1 MPGGSS
7 MSKLEKIAEKLNAV
21 NLPDVDFEAYL
32 KAHEDDSQKVKRVSD
47 YYDELTDYIENGDQM
62 QGSTMPFPKMK
73 NLFGFRGGEVT
84 LWTGFN
90 GHKKSMLLGFVAINF
105 LKQGDKVCT
114 ASFEMKPVSTIKRMT
129 RQYTGTQEPDY
140 DQYADFMGFAGNNFY
155 IFDHLGG
162 ISPER
167 IYGVIMYCATEMGVK
182 HFIIDSLMR
191 VVAGEDK
198 YNEQKDFVV
207 KLCEVAQRTNTHI
220 HLVHHVRDGD
230 ESKPS
235 TRYSA
240 KGSKAISDNVHNSL
254 IVWSNKNKI
263 EDMPDVILKCDKQRE
278 GEWEGMIALDFD
290 PQSLTF
296 TEAFKGE

>member
-1 MPGGSS
+1 MNR
-7 MSKLEKIAEKLNAV
+7 LEAIAEKLNQAK
-21 NLPDVDFEAYL
+21 LPDVDFEAYL
-32 KAHEDDSQKVKRVSD
+32 KANETDSQKVKRVVD
-47 YYDELTDYIENGDQM
+47 YYDEIERFIEHGDEM
-62 QGSTMPFPKMK
+62 QGSTMPFAKMK

-105 LKQGDKVCT
+105 MKQGEKVCT

-129 RQYTGTQEPDY
+129 RQYTQSENPSY
-140 DQYADFMGFAGNNFY
+140 EEYANFMSFAGSNFY

-162 ISPER
+162 ISPDR
-167 IYGVIMYCATEMGVK
+167 IYGVIMYCANELGVK

-207 KLCEVAQRTNTHI
+207 KLCELAQKTNTHI

-235 TRYSA
+235 TRYMA

-254 IVWSNKNKI
+254 IVWSNKNKLD
-263 EDMPDVILKCDKQRE
+263 DMPDVILKCDKQRE
-278 GEWEGMIALDFD
+278 GSWEGMIALDFE
-290 PQSLTF
+290 PQTLCFS
-296 TEAFKGE
+296 EAFKGAE

>member
-1 MPGGSS
+1 MNR
-7 MSKLEKIAEKLNAV
+7 LEAIAEKLNQAK
-21 NLPDVDFEAYL
+21 LPDVDFEAYL
-32 KAHEDDSQKVKRVSD
+32 KANETDSQKVKRVVD
-47 YYDELTDYIENGDQM
+47 YYDEIEHHIQHGDEM
-62 QGSTMPFPKMK
+62 QGSTMPFAKMK

-105 LKQGDKVCT
+105 MKQGERVCT

-129 RQYTGTQEPDY
+129 RQYTQSQNPSYEE
-140 DQYADFMGFAGNNFY
+140 YANFMSFAGSNFY

-167 IYGVIMYCATEMGVK
+167 IYGVIMYCANELGVK

-207 KLCEVAQRTNTHI
+207 KLCDIAIKTKSHI
-220 HLVHHVRDGD
+220 HLVHHTKKGKEDV
-230 ESKPS
+230 PS
-235 TRYSA
+235 GRYDA
-240 KGSKAISDNVHNSL
+240 KGSGAISDNVHNSL
-254 IVWSNKNKI
+254 IVWSNKENNK
-263 EDMPDVILKCDKQRE
+263 EMPDVILKCDKQRE
-278 GEWEGMIALDFD
+278 GEWEGKIALKFD
-290 PQSLTF
+290 NESMRF
-296 TEAFKGE
+296 EEAF

>member
-1 MPGGSS
+1 MNR
-7 MSKLEKIAEKLNAV
+7 LETIAEKLNQAK
-21 NLPDVDFEAYL
+21 LPDIDFEAYL
-32 KAHEDDSQKVKRVSD
+32 KANETDSQKVKRVSD
-47 YYDELTDYIENGDQM
+47 YYDEIENYLEHGDAM

-90 GHKKSMLLGFVAINF
+90 GHKKSMLLGFIAINF
-105 LKQGDKVCT
+105 LRQNEKVCT

-129 RQYTGTQEPDY
+129 RQYTHTQDPSYNE
-140 DQYADFMGFAGNNFY
+140 YADFMGFAGGSFY

-162 ISPER
+162 ISPDR
-167 IYGVIMYCATEMGVK
+167 IYGVIMYCAKELGVK

-198 YNEQKDFVV
+198 YNDQKDFVV
-207 KLCEVAQRTNTHI
+207 KLCEVAQRTDTHV

-254 IVWSNKNKI
+254 IVWSNKNKL

-290 PQSLTF
+290 PETLCFS
-296 TEAFKGE
+296 EAFRGE